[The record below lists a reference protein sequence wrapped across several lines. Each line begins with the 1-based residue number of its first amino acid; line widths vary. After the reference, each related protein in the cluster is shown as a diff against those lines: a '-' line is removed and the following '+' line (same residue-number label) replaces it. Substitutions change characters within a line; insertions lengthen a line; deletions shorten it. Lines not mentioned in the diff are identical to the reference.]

1 MGTKAFFSQISQL
14 LTNKAFILNIL
25 GILLFITV
33 VIFGILQWLKHYTNH
48 GQKLEMPNYINQHIS
63 EAQED
68 ADDRSFVMI
77 VNDSVHI
84 VGKPGGIIQN
94 QNPKG
99 GSLVKEDRKVY
110 VTTTKYSPDV
120 IVLSKPLLPM
130 YGKDYESIRNQLQQ
144 KAIASR
150 ITEYKYDPITTG
162 TILEVWHNNKKISSS
177 SLTLDSYKI
186 ERGSMLSFVVSTS
199 DGGTFTIPNV
209 VGLSYSKAEWT
220 IQNSKF
226 KIGNVTYANKDLGV
240 GDLQSAIIVE
250 QNPRADGSQLESGQK
265 IDLIVKAPLDN

>member
-1 MGTKAFFSQISQL
+1 MRINGIFTQISQL
-14 LTNKAFILNIL
+14 LTNRAFILNIL
-25 GILLFITV
+25 GIILFVSLV
-33 VIFGILQWLKHYTNH
+33 VFGILQWLKHYTNH
-48 GQKLEMPNYINQHIS
+48 GQKLEMPSYIDQHIS
-63 EAQED
+63 DARDD
-68 ADDRSFVMI
+68 ADDRSFKMI

-110 VTTTKYSPDV
+110 VTTTKYSADV

-130 YGKDYESIRNQLQQ
+130 YGKDYESIRNQLMQ
-144 KAIASR
+144 KAIASEIR
-150 ITEYKYDPITTG
+150 DFVYDPLAPG

-177 SLTLDSYKI
+177 NLTLDSYKI
-186 ERGSMLSFVVSTS
+186 ERGSRLSFVVSTS

-209 VGLSYSKAEWT
+209 VGLTYSQAEWA

-226 KIGNVTYANKDLGV
+226 KIGQVTPVDSDLEE
-240 GDLQSAIIVE
+240 GDLQSAIIVD
-250 QNPRADGSQLESGQK
+250 QNPKADGTQLEGGQT
-265 IDLIVKAPLDN
+265 IDLTVKSP

>member
-1 MGTKAFFSQISQL
+1 MRINGFFSQISQL
-14 LTNKAFILNIL
+14 LTNRAFILNIL
-25 GILLFITV
+25 GIILFVTLV
-33 VIFGILQWLKHYTNH
+33 VFGILQWLKHYTNH
-48 GQKLEMPNYINQHIS
+48 GQKLEMPDYINQHIS

-68 ADDRSFVMI
+68 ADDRSFKMI

-110 VTTTKYSPDV
+110 VTTTKYSADV

-130 YGKDYESIRNQLQQ
+130 YGKDYESIRTQLQQ
-144 KAIASR
+144 KAIASEIR
-150 ITEYKYDPITTG
+150 DFVYDPLAPG

-186 ERGSMLSFVVSTS
+186 ERGSRLSFVVSTS

-209 VGLSYSKAEWT
+209 VGLSYSQAEWT

-226 KIGNVTYANKDLGV
+226 RIGKVSPELNNENLE
-240 GDLQSAIIVE
+240 SAIIVE
-250 QNPRADGSQLESGQK
+250 QYPRADGTQLESGQA
-265 IDLIVKAPLDN
+265 IDLKVKSP